1 MATVYSI
8 HPETPQERVLDTIAD
23 QLKQGA
29 IMLYPTD
36 TVYAIG
42 CDLNVKS
49 AVEKVRFLKQMSNDK
64 PLTFLC
70 SSLSNIAD
78 YAMVTDKAYRLMKRL
93 IPGTYTFLL
102 PATKAVPRLVMN
114 PKRKATG
121 IRVPN
126 HTVSQAL
133 LKSLGNPIIS
143 TSAYLPDDTGEL
155 PTLGYEKARLFDA
168 LDKSVDIILDDGLD
182 LETEFSTIIDLTA
195 DEPEII
201 REGLGIEEAE
211 TWLNKSRR

>member
-8 HPETPQERVLDTIAD
+8 HPETPQERILETVAQD
-23 QLKQGA
+23 LKKGA
-29 IMLYPTD
+29 ILLYPTD

-42 CDLNVKS
+42 CDLSVKS
-49 AVEKVRFLKQMSNDK
+49 AVERVRSLKRLSNEK

-70 SSLSNIAD
+70 SSLSNIAA
-78 YAMVTDKAYRLMKRL
+78 YALVSDEAYRLMKRL

-114 PKRKATG
+114 PKRKTTG

-126 HTVSQAL
+126 HTLCQSL
-133 LKSLGNPIIS
+133 LKTLGNPIIS
-143 TSAYLPDDTGEL
+143 TSAYLRDDEGEL
-155 PTLGYEKARLFDA
+155 STLDYEKARLFDE
-168 LDKSVDIILDDGLD
+168 LDKLVDIILDDGSQD
-182 LETEFSTIIDLTA
+182 LQTEVSTIIDLTGKQ
-195 DEPEII
+195 PKII

-211 TWLNKSRR
+211 NWI

>member
-8 HPETPQERVLDTIAD
+8 HPETPQERVLETVSQA
-23 QLKQGA
+23 LKDGA
-29 IMLYPTD
+29 VMLYPTD

-49 AVEKVRFLKQMSNDK
+49 AVEKVRFLKRLSNEK

-78 YAMVTDKAYRLMKRL
+78 YARVSDEAYRLMKRL

-102 PATKAVPRLVMN
+102 PATKLVPRLVMN
-114 PKRKATG
+114 PKRKTSG

-126 HTVSQAL
+126 HTVCQSL
-133 LKSLGNPIIS
+133 LRTLGNPIIS
-143 TSAYLPDDTGEL
+143 TSAYLPDDSGDL

-168 LDKSVDIILDDGLD
+168 MDKLVDIILDDGSD
-182 LETEFSTIIDLTA
+182 VRTEVSTIIDLTG
-195 DEPEII
+195 DEPEIL
-201 REGLGIEEAE
+201 REGLGIDIAE
-211 TWLNKSRR
+211 GWIYGS